1 MPPAHDPVDDL
12 DTLATA
18 SALAPGDPPQP
29 AGPSGT
35 GACAN
40 CGETL
45 QGAYCAGC
53 GQADEPLRKPVH
65 RFLID
70 SFIEF
75 LGIDGRVWRTLGVL
89 LFKPGKLTAEYLQGR
104 RRRYLRPLRVYLSS
118 TLLFFVLLSII
129 DPVGRARES
138 LFGNSFDERDSVL
151 VADQLARA
159 DSIAGL
165 GLDVL
170 DDERADIAELRALI
184 DSAAAL
190 QDPDAVDDMM
200 EAQAEMQELLSELPG
215 DSAAAI
221 ARQRRARLEA
231 AILRTMP
238 PDSVIALEDL
248 NVATRAF
255 YPEEGGTVF
264 GDGMF
269 EGMNRSEAVQR
280 IEEGRTRREQ
290 EAGLVDF
297 LRSAIGYV
305 PTVLFLILPLFALLL
320 KLVYVRRGWFY
331 SEHLVF
337 GLHTH
342 AVAFVVFSLV
352 ALVALVEADW
362 TDWVVVVLLLTIPL
376 YFLLAM
382 KRVYRQ
388 GWIKTLVKA
397 TLLGVI
403 YNVVLISGVVGVIL
417 LAAALG

>member
-12 DTLATA
+12 DTLTTA
-18 SALAPGDPPQP
+18 SALAPGAPPQP
-29 AGPSGT
+29 ARPSGM

-45 QGAYCAGC
+45 RGAYCAGC

-70 SFIEF
+70 SFVEF
-75 LGIDGRVWRTLGVL
+75 LGVDGRVWRTLGVL
-89 LFKPGKLTAEYLQGR
+89 LFKPGKLTVAYLQGR
-104 RRRYLRPLRVYLSS
+104 RRHYLRPLRVYLSA

-138 LFGNSFDERDSVL
+138 MFRSSFDDRDSVL

-159 DSIAGL
+159 DSIAAL

-184 DSAAAL
+184 DSTAAL
-190 QDPDAVDDMM
+190 QDPDAADDLM
-200 EAQAEMQELLSELPG
+200 EAQEEMRELLSELPG

-221 ARQRRARLEA
+221 ARQRRAVLEG
-231 AILRTMP
+231 AILRTLP
-238 PDSVIALEDL
+238 PDSLVALEDV

-255 YPEEGGTVF
+255 YPEEGGTMF
-264 GDGMF
+264 GGGAL
-269 EGMNRSEAVQR
+269 EGLARSDAVRR
-280 IEEGRTRREQ
+280 IEEGRTRREK
-290 EAGLVDF
+290 ESGLVDF

-305 PTVLFLILPLFALLL
+305 PTVLFLILPVFALLL

-342 AVAFVVFSLV
+342 AVAFVVFSLIALL
-352 ALVALVEADW
+352 ALVDAEWIDP
-362 TDWVVVVLLLTIPL
+362 VVLVLTLTIPL